1 MKLLEVSESESE
13 YAASAYGY
21 DTGSES
27 DKSTR
32 SHSSTSSMKIS
43 KKQFKPS
50 SKKRIQLT
58 FQNLSV
64 KSVAKRKNFLC
75 CEYGPVT
82 PQKIILDNVS
92 GTVLPEQF
100 VAILGTSGNKSYS
113 KDILGSG
120 KTTFLNF
127 LSGRT
132 VGLGNSL
139 TMSGKVLLNGKDRD
153 RMPGSEALTCYV
165 QQDDILFQTMTVRE
179 CLMFAAFLKLKGTME
194 EKAER
199 VDEII
204 KDLRLHK
211 CQNTKIGGSLFKG
224 ISGGERKRTNIGV
237 ELVTDP
243 QLIFLDEPTTGLDS
257 HTAASVME
265 TLRALARSGRTVV
278 SSIHQ
283 PSSEIFD
290 NFDRLLLIAQG
301 KIVYFNEA
309 HLSVDYFTSIGYTVP
324 DLCNPADHYMTMI
337 SAENPNETE
346 IDGRQKTEAECLRD
360 YSKKIAYLCD

>member
-100 VAILGTSGNKSYS
+100 VAILGTSGKKSHS
-113 KDILGSG
+113 KRYFRLW
-120 KTTFLNF
+120 
-127 LSGRT
+127 
-132 VGLGNSL
+132 
-139 TMSGKVLLNGKDRD
+139 KD
-153 RMPGSEALTCYV
+153 Y
-165 QQDDILFQTMTVRE
+165 
-179 CLMFAAFLKLKGTME
+179 FLKFPLRTYCRPRKFFDDERQSIAEWKG
-194 EKAER
+194 
-199 VDEII
+199 
-204 KDLRLHK
+204 
-211 CQNTKIGGSLFKG
+211 
-224 ISGGERKRTNIGV
+224 
-237 ELVTDP
+237 
-243 QLIFLDEPTTGLDS
+243 
-257 HTAASVME
+257 
-265 TLRALARSGRTVV
+265 
-278 SSIHQ
+278 
-283 PSSEIFD
+283 
-290 NFDRLLLIAQG
+290 QG
-301 KIVYFNEA
+301 
-309 HLSVDYFTSIGYTVP
+309 
-324 DLCNPADHYMTMI
+324 
-337 SAENPNETE
+337 
-346 IDGRQKTEAECLRD
+346 
-360 YSKKIAYLCD
+360 